1 MDPRLVMKF
10 LKSPL
15 AQYIIN
21 VLILAL
27 SVFAIYWYGGHVVQ
41 VKWDAEKK
49 AIAEENAKKKDESV
63 KVTEKIVIKYVDRVK
78 VIKEKGDEI
87 IKYVD
92 RYVTKDD
99 DANCTIN
106 YGFIRMYDDAIKGN
120 VPNTSSKTDGSAGR
134 TNTPG
139 ITPPK

>member
-1 MDPRLVMKF
+1 MDPRLLFKL

-15 AQYIIN
+15 AQYILN
-21 VLILAL
+21 VLLLAL

-49 AIAEENAKKKDESV
+49 LIAQQNAQKKDEST

-87 IKYVD
+87 VKYVD

-99 DANCTIN
+99 DANCTVN
-106 YGFIRMYDDAIKGN
+106 LGFIRMYDDAIKGN
-120 VPNTSSKTDGSAGR
+120 VPGGASKTDGGASGTDTVRDPTA
-134 TNTPG
+134 
-139 ITPPK
+139 K

>member
-1 MDPRLVMKF
+1 MDPRLIFKL

-49 AIAEENAKKKDESV
+49 LIAEQNAAKKDESV

-87 IKYVD
+87 VKYVD
-92 RYVTKDD
+92 RYVSKED
-99 DANCTIN
+99 DANCVVP
-106 YGFIRMYDDAIKGN
+106 YGVIRMYDDAIKGN
-120 VPNTSSKTDGSAGR
+120 VPGGASKTDGNAVGDDPSR
-134 TNTPG
+134 NTPA
-139 ITPPK
+139 K